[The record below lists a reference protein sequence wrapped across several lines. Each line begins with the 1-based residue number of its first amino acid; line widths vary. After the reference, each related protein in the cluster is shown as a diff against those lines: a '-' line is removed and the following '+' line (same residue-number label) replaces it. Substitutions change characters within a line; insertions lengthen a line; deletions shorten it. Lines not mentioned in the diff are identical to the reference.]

1 MKKRIVAILT
11 GLSMTVTL
19 LAGCGDA
26 KKQESVQNAPKAE
39 SSSQTEASS
48 ASQTTEENNST
59 DGFTYPLTDGSKLTY
74 WAELNQ
80 NVSANYVN
88 LGETP
93 FAQAWMEQTG
103 VEIDFQ
109 HPPANQG
116 KEQFS
121 LLLAD
126 GNLPDL
132 MEYAWMSYPGGP
144 EKAIQDGNIIA
155 LNDVFEQYCPNLMK
169 YLEENPDIER
179 MIKTDEGH
187 YYVFPFIRG
196 DDALCNTIGLMLRE
210 DWLKEL
216 NLEVPTTIDEWHT
229 VLTAFKEKKGA
240 TAPFTWEYTMG
251 ALTQVNPFAYAY
263 GTTQEFY
270 KGTDGKIYF
279 GAVEE
284 GYKEYLTTFN
294 QWYKEGL
301 LDQDLATLALD
312 QVSAKMTN
320 GSAGASMGWAGSR
333 MGTWINA
340 AQATDSD
347 YMLVAA
353 PYPTLVK
360 GDKPEMGQ
368 IDNRYPNQGCVA
380 ITTSCQDVETAAR
393 LLDYAY
399 SEEGH
404 MLFNFGIEGESF
416 TMIDGY
422 PTYTDTILNNPDGWS
437 VAQSLSAY
445 IRGNYN
451 GPFVQDIRY
460 LEQYYTIDN
469 QKETNA
475 VWGATNAA
483 SYKIPPITP
492 TAEESKEFSTIMNE
506 INTYRD
512 EMTLK
517 FIFGTENLDD
527 FEDYVKT
534 IENMGLKRALEIQN
548 AALERYQER

>member
-39 SSSQTEASS
+39 SSSQTETSS
-48 ASQTTEENNST
+48 ASQTAEENNNT